1 MYLFNWPVLVV
12 AVEDT
17 IEDLPKGAD
26 VVQVIQNDHQRAV
39 YPRDTAALLC
49 QTWQVLTQ
57 LLQRQKTAFYSFLYI
72 YTKPLW
78 PKSQSWIDK
87 PFKLN
92 TESACVCY
100 VPCWTCGPHWRWQ
113 WRAASEVGLPAA
125 TGVETTDWP
134 GRSFPSRWGRTR
146 WRACAPSAGRRSA
159 AASASGS
166 GCRKQGSPHSHC
178 SHLGAHKHTHT
189 HTHKHTHR
197 SGYLSISKL
206 HKLYWNHF

>member
-1 MYLFNWPVLVV
+1 MTTRGLSTPGTPLHCSARPDRYWRNSYRDRKQHF
-12 AVEDT
+12 
-17 IEDLPKGAD
+17 IHFCIS
-26 VVQVIQNDHQRAV
+26 IQNLSD
-39 YPRDTAALLC
+39 
-49 QTWQVLTQ
+49 
-57 LLQRQKTAFYSFLYI
+57 RQ
-72 YTKPLW
+72 
-78 PKSQSWIDK
+78 SQSWIDK